1 MEKPSIPQSLEI
13 KHRELHEQLI
23 KAMNTG
29 GKIGDAAIGGK
40 GRIAYTLKLIEYL
53 ENRNCV
59 RNPI

>member
-40 GRIAYTLKLIEYL
+40 
-53 ENRNCV
+53 
-59 RNPI
+59 